1 MLENIISLFIPIGFC
16 VVVPIAIVWIVVKTI
31 MNKDN
36 RRTEVLI
43 EAIRS
48 NNNIDTDKL
57 AEAMTKS
64 NRTPKEILN
73 LRLLRGCMFSLSGI
87 ALLICSLIFNL
98 NGIFILEI
106 DPFLIIGSALLAIGI
121 SYMIVYFVTGKTIDA
136 E

>member
-1 MLENIISLFIPIGFC
+1 
-16 VVVPIAIVWIVVKTI
+16 
-31 MNKDN
+31 
-36 RRTEVLI
+36 
-43 EAIRS
+43 
-48 NNNIDTDKL
+48 
-57 AEAMTKS
+57 
-64 NRTPKEILN
+64 
-73 LRLLRGCMFSLSGI
+73 MFSLSGI

>member
-16 VVVPIAIVWIVVKTI
+16 VAVPITIVWIVFKTI

>member
-1 MLENIISLFIPIGFC
+1 MLENIISLFIPIGVC
-16 VVVPIAIVWIVVKTI
+16 VVVPIAIVWIVFKTI

>member
-1 MLENIISLFIPIGFC
+1 MLENIISLFIPIGFS
-16 VVVPIAIVWIVVKTI
+16 VVVPIAIVWIVFKTI

>member
-16 VVVPIAIVWIVVKTI
+16 VVVPIAIVWIVFKTI

-64 NRTPKEILN
+64 NRTPTEILN